1 MNSGDEKLKGV
12 RGWLLL
18 FCFSL
23 TVLDPVAVIV
33 NLFTAADAAKP
44 YFAQDPG
51 LMRLVLAN
59 GVAGIALSV
68 FSLYAG
74 ISLWRRL
81 ARRSRRRAQ
90 IPADRSRLLGPCPL
104 LPHLLG
110 PTKLGGSRES
120 FAVVSI
126 NSLFTILYVGAWY
139 LYLDRSRRV
148 RATYGE
154 NR

>member
-1 MNSGDEKLKGV
+1 VNSGDEKLKGV

-74 ISLWRRL
+74 ISLWKRL
-81 ARRSRRRAQ
+81 PGAPAVARKY
-90 IPADRSRLLGPCPL
+90 LLTVLAYSVLAPF

-120 FAVVSI
+120 FALVSI

>member
-1 MNSGDEKLKGV
+1 MNGGDEKLKGV
-12 RGWLLL
+12 RGWLLF

-23 TVLDPVAVIV
+23 TVLDPSAVIF

-44 YFAQDPG
+44 YFAEDPG
-51 LMRLVLAN
+51 LLRLVLAN

-74 ISLWRRL
+74 ISLWKRL
-81 ARRSRRRAQ
+81 PGAPAVARKY
-90 IPADRSRLLGPCPL
+90 LLTVLAYSVLAPF
-104 LPHLLG
+104 LPYLFG

-120 FAVVSI
+120 FALISI

>member
-81 ARRSRRRAQ
+81 PGAPAVARKYLLTVLAYSVLAPFLPTSWVRPNWAARGSHSPSFPLTRSSPSYTSAPGISTSTGRA
-90 IPADRSRLLGPCPL
+90 G
-104 LPHLLG
+104 
-110 PTKLGGSRES
+110 
-120 FAVVSI
+120 
-126 NSLFTILYVGAWY
+126 
-139 LYLDRSRRV
+139 
-148 RATYGE
+148 
-154 NR
+154 